1 MHVRSSGDLVEITGE
16 RKSLTINC
24 DISECT
30 HATTH
35 TLDVPMRNVQPRQ
48 EGLFHC
54 RYFYQQGLR
63 RGGRLSGSSKLAHEF
78 VNFCMT
84 V

>member
-16 RKSLTINC
+16 RDSLTISC
-24 DISECT
+24 VECT

-35 TLDVPMRNVQPRQ
+35 TLDVPMRNVQPRK
-48 EGLFHC
+48 EGFIHCMDFH
-54 RYFYQQGLR
+54 QQGLCK
-63 RGGRLSGSSKLAHEF
+63 GGRLSGGSKLAHEF